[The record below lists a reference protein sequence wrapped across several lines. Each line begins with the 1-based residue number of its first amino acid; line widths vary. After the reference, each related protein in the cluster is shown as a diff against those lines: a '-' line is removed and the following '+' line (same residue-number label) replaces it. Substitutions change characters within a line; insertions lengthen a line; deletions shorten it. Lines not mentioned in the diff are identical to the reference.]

1 MKWHRIKH
9 RGFTLVELLVVV
21 GIIGVLIAL
30 LLPAVQQAR
39 EASRQTQCKN
49 NLKQIGT
56 ALHNYLESNQIFP
69 PGWVAAPSGGGGRN
83 NYFAWSAFILPHLD
97 QSNISVHFDF
107 DVDIDQAPNVDYVN
121 TTLSSYRCPSDTY
134 AATYTSPTTGVE
146 YGVTNYPGVSGA
158 LLCAVYGN
166 GIFRLNSNTR
176 HRDILD
182 GMSHTLAVGERGG
195 EQLKDFVP
203 VWAGVYRTV
212 GIGWNFPV
220 VVGWTQIPINSEI
233 LTDHGFSSNH
243 PAGANFLVADG
254 SVRFIGENINNG
266 TLATPG
272 IWQNLGTMADGDVI
286 NEF

>member
-1 MKWHRIKH
+1 MNWHRNKR

-21 GIIGVLIAL
+21 GVITVLMAL

-39 EASRQTQCKN
+39 EASRQTHCKN
-49 NLKQIGT
+49 NLKQIGA
-56 ALHNYLESNQIFP
+56 ALHNYYEANQIFP
-69 PGWVAAPSGGGGRN
+69 PGWIAAPAGGGGRN
-83 NYFAWSAFILPHLD
+83 NYFAWSALILPYLD
-97 QSNISVHFDF
+97 QSRMFVRFDF
-107 DVDIDQAPNVDYVN
+107 DVDIDQTPNVELVN
-121 TTLSSYRCPSDTY
+121 TVLSSFRCPSDTY

-146 YGVTNYPGVSGA
+146 YSVSNYPGVSGA

-166 GIFRLNSNTR
+166 GIFRLNSDTR
-176 HRDILD
+176 DRDITD
-182 GMSHTLAVGERGG
+182 GMSYTLAVGERGG
-195 EQLKDFVP
+195 EQPKDFVP

-220 VVGWTQIPINSEI
+220 VVGWTQIPINSKT
-233 LTDHGFSSNH
+233 LTDHGFGSNH
-243 PAGANFLVADG
+243 HAGAHFLVADG
-254 SVRFIGENINNG
+254 GVRFIGENINNG